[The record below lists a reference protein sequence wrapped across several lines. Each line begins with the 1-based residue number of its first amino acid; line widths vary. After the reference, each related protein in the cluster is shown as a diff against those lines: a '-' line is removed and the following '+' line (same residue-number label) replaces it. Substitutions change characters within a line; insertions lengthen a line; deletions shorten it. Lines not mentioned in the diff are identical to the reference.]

1 MIPVVQRIAHAD
13 ATGNRKRGI
22 PGFMR
27 VTVPKFVPGAGFK
40 AAVDPKAAKR
50 KAEKAAAKLAAKAPA
65 KKAAAKRAKQ

>member
-1 MIPVVQRIAHAD
+1 
-13 ATGNRKRGI
+13 
-22 PGFMR
+22 MR